1 MRIAEVSAF
10 SQYSVG
16 KIMRD
21 IKNFIDKNTDDVCEI
36 FFARGNDK
44 NEVGINKIGNDFL
57 VKINAL
63 HARIFDND
71 GFCLPAITNTL
82 IKKLKTFNPDV
93 IHLHCLHGY
102 YLNVDKLFKYLQD
115 NPQIKVIWTM
125 HDTWAFTG
133 HCCYF
138 SKVDCHKWETQCY
151 KCPLKNEY
159 PISRVFDN
167 SKKNYLKKKK
177 IFTSLPEDRVNIVT
191 PSLWLGDIIGK
202 SFLNKYEITT
212 IHNGI
217 NTEIFNVEP
226 SNEIIDLPDKKI
238 ILGVASVWDSRKG
251 LDTFLELSKVISD
264 DWCILLIGK
273 LTKSVD
279 FPPNIVH
286 IERTSNQ
293 SVLKKYY
300 QSASVLFNPT
310 KDEVFGM
317 VNVEAQACGI
327 KVLSYPTGGCFDT
340 NIGNLHFVNNTDIKA
355 IYNLII
361 ELEKLKTVD
370 IDYHNVSSHLMASK
384 YYRLFVGRE
393 K

>member
-1 MRIAEVSAF
+1 MRIAEVSTF

-21 IKNFIDKNTDDVCEI
+21 IKKYIDEETDDVCEI
-36 FFARGNDK
+36 FFARGDDK
-44 NEVGINKIGNDFL
+44 KEIGINKVGNDFL
-57 VKINAL
+57 IKVNAL
-63 HARIFDND
+63 LARIFDND

-82 IKKLKTFNPDV
+82 IKRLKTFNPDV

-125 HDTWAFTG
+125 HDAWAFTG

-138 SKVDCHKWETQCY
+138 SKADCHRWETQCY

-167 SKKNYLKKKK
+167 SKQNYLKKKR
-177 IFTSLPEDRVNIVT
+177 IFTSLPEDRLNIVT
-191 PSLWLGDIIGK
+191 PSQWLEGLIGK
-202 SFLNKYEITT
+202 SYLNKYKITT

-217 NTEIFNVEP
+217 NTDIFNTEP
-226 SNEIIDLPDKKI
+226 SNELIDLPDKKI

-264 DWCILLIGK
+264 DWCIVLIGK

-279 FPPNIVH
+279 FPNNVIH

-300 QSASVLFNPT
+300 QSASVFFNPT
-310 KDEVFGM
+310 QDEVFGM
-317 VNVEAQACGI
+317 VNVEAQVCGV
-327 KVLSYPTGGCFDT
+327 KVLSFDTGGSKET
-340 NIGNLHFVNNTDIKA
+340 NCGNLYLVNSSNVEDIAKQIEA
-355 IYNLII
+355 ISEYQLNSIDLQKINKRTMAKEYYNII
-361 ELEKLKTVD
+361 L
-370 IDYHNVSSHLMASK
+370 
-384 YYRLFVGRE
+384 
-393 K
+393 

>member
-21 IKNFIDKNTDDVCEI
+21 IKKYIDEETDDVCEI
-36 FFARGNDK
+36 FFARGYDK
-44 NEVGINKIGNDFL
+44 KEIGINKIGNDFL
-57 VKINAL
+57 VKINAIL
-63 HARIFDND
+63 ARVFDND

-82 IKKLKTFNPDV
+82 IKRLKTFNPDV

-102 YLNVDKLFKYLQD
+102 YLNVNKLFKYLQD

-138 SKVDCHKWETQCY
+138 SKADCHRWETQCY

-191 PSLWLGDIIGK
+191 PSQWLGDLIGK
-202 SFLNKYEITT
+202 SYLNKYKITT

-217 NTEIFNVEP
+217 NTDVFNTEP

-251 LDTFLELSKVISD
+251 LDTFLELSKIISD
-264 DWCILLIGK
+264 DWCIVLIGK

-279 FPPNIVH
+279 LPKNVIH

-293 SVLKKYY
+293 IALKKYY
-300 QSASVLFNPT
+300 QAAEILLNPT
-310 KDEVFGM
+310 LDDNYPT
-317 VNVEAQACGI
+317 VNLEAQACGC
-327 KVLSYPTGGCFDT
+327 KVLSFDTGGCNETDC
-340 NIGNLHFVNNTDIKA
+340 GNLYLVNSSNVEDIAKQIEA
-355 IYNLII
+355 ISEHQLNSIDLQKINKRTMAKEYYNII
-361 ELEKLKTVD
+361 L
-370 IDYHNVSSHLMASK
+370 
-384 YYRLFVGRE
+384 
-393 K
+393 

>member
-21 IKNFIDKNTDDVCEI
+21 IKKYIDEETDDVCEI
-36 FFARGNDK
+36 FFARGDDK
-44 NEVGINKIGNDFL
+44 KEIGINKIGNDFL
-57 VKINAL
+57 VKVNAL
-63 HARIFDND
+63 LARIFDND

-82 IKKLKTFNPDV
+82 IKRLKAFNPDV

-102 YLNVDKLFKYLQD
+102 YLNAGRLFKYLQD
-115 NPQIKVIWTM
+115 NPQIKVVWTM

-138 SKVDCHKWETQCY
+138 SKADCHRWETQCY

-167 SKKNYLKKKK
+167 SKKNYLKKKS
-177 IFTSLPEDRVNIVT
+177 IFTSLSEDRVNIVT
-191 PSLWLGDIIGK
+191 PSQWLGDLIDK
-202 SFLNKYEITT
+202 SFLNKYKITT

-217 NTEIFNVEP
+217 NTEIFNTEP
-226 SNEIIDLPDKKI
+226 SSEIIDLPEKKI

-251 LDTFLELSKVISD
+251 LDTFIELSKVISD
-264 DWCILLIGK
+264 DWCIVLIGK
-273 LTKSVD
+273 LTKAID
-279 FPPNIVH
+279 FPDNIIH

-300 QSASVLFNPT
+300 QSANVLLNPT
-310 KDEVFGM
+310 LDDNYPT
-317 VNVEAQACGI
+317 VNLEAQACGC
-327 KVLSYPTGGCFDT
+327 KVLTFDAGGSKETDC
-340 NIGNLHFVNNTDIKA
+340 GNLYLVDSTCVADIAKQIETISEYSLNQVNIQKVNKHT
-355 IYNLII
+355 
-361 ELEKLKTVD
+361 
-370 IDYHNVSSHLMASK
+370 MAFTYFK
-384 YYRLFVGRE
+384 VF
-393 K
+393 

>member
-21 IKNFIDKNTDDVCEI
+21 IKKYIDEETDDVCEI
-36 FFARGNDK
+36 FFARGDDK
-44 NEVGINKIGNDFL
+44 KEIGINKVGNDFL
-57 VKINAL
+57 IKVNAL
-63 HARIFDND
+63 LARIFDND

-82 IKKLKTFNPDV
+82 IKRLKTFNPDV

-125 HDTWAFTG
+125 HDAWAFTG

-138 SKVDCHKWETQCY
+138 SKADCHRWETQCY

-167 SKKNYLKKKK
+167 SKQNYLKKKR
-177 IFTSLPEDRVNIVT
+177 IFTSLPEDRLNIVT
-191 PSLWLGDIIGK
+191 PSQWLEGLIGK
-202 SFLNKYEITT
+202 SYLNKYKITT

-217 NTEIFNVEP
+217 NTDIFNTEP
-226 SNEIIDLPDKKI
+226 SNELIDLPDKKI

-264 DWCILLIGK
+264 DWCIVLIGK

-279 FPPNIVH
+279 FPNNVIH

-300 QSASVLFNPT
+300 QSASVFFNPT
-310 KDEVFGM
+310 QDEVFGM
-317 VNVEAQACGI
+317 VNVEAQVCGV
-327 KVLSYPTGGCFDT
+327 KVLSFDTGGSKET
-340 NIGNLHFVNNTDIKA
+340 NCGNLYLVNSSNVEDIAKQIEA
-355 IYNLII
+355 ISEYQLNSIDLQKINKRTMAKEYYNII
-361 ELEKLKTVD
+361 L
-370 IDYHNVSSHLMASK
+370 
-384 YYRLFVGRE
+384 
-393 K
+393 

>member
-1 MRIAEVSAF
+1 MRIAEVSTF

-21 IKNFIDKNTDDVCEI
+21 IKKYIDEETDDVCEI
-36 FFARGNDK
+36 FFARGDDK
-44 NEVGINKIGNDFL
+44 KEIGINKVGNDFL
-57 VKINAL
+57 IKVNAL
-63 HARIFDND
+63 LARIFDND

-82 IKKLKTFNPDV
+82 IKRLKTFNPDV

-125 HDTWAFTG
+125 HDAWAFTG

-138 SKVDCHKWETQCY
+138 SKADCHRWETQCY

-167 SKKNYLKKKK
+167 SKQNYLKKKR
-177 IFTSLPEDRVNIVT
+177 IFTSLPEDRLNIVT
-191 PSLWLGDIIGK
+191 PSQWLGDLIGK
-202 SFLNKYEITT
+202 SYLNKYKITT

-217 NTEIFNVEP
+217 NTDIFNTEP
-226 SNEIIDLPDKKI
+226 SNELIDLPDKKI

-264 DWCILLIGK
+264 DWCIVLIGK

-279 FPPNIVH
+279 FPNNVIH

-300 QSASVLFNPT
+300 QSASVFFNPT
-310 KDEVFGM
+310 QDEVFGM
-317 VNVEAQACGI
+317 VNVEAQVCGV
-327 KVLSYPTGGCFDT
+327 KVLSFDTGGSKET
-340 NIGNLHFVNNTDIKA
+340 NCGNLYLVNSSNVEDIAKQIEA
-355 IYNLII
+355 ISEYQLNSIDLQKINKRTMAKEYYNII
-361 ELEKLKTVD
+361 L
-370 IDYHNVSSHLMASK
+370 
-384 YYRLFVGRE
+384 
-393 K
+393 